1 LLAATRGEHLSKK
14 TDQPMNKYLVSGLC
28 LLALHTNAQALTL
41 PASAVNAPA
50 VDDERVDLKTP
61 TTAGSRLNLT
71 ALQTPGSVESQTGT
85 QIRER
90 GDASVQDA
98 ISRATGISRTGTP
111 GDGGTSL
118 SARGFTGQGSV
129 MQLYDGNRMYMGM
142 GTSTFP
148 VDTWSVERVDVLRG
162 PASVLYGEGATG
174 AVINTVPKKPFE
186 GEIENHIRLGYGSYD
201 RQQEALDSGGS
212 LTDTLSYRLNL
223 NRLRSNGFIDRG
235 DSSSDFVSGA
245 LRWQA
250 ADNLS
255 FTLASDYGDQR
266 PQNYF
271 GTPLINGQ
279 LHKGLRDKNYNV
291 RDDIQHYNDQWTR
304 LTSEWQINDTVS
316 ATNELFYLKNQR
328 RWQNAENYNFTD
340 GQLTRSG
347 NYGIKHNQEQVG
359 DRQTFTFKHT
369 LFGLDSQTVT
379 GVEYNRIRFRLA
391 SNSPFTDTF
400 SDGQAIDVNHPAPGY
415 FASNDPFKPLFAT
428 TTKTVAGFAENRL
441 QLTDKLALITGVRRD
456 YAHVDRD
463 DLRTGAQTDKTL
475 TGNNWKA
482 GLVYAI
488 TPDTS
493 IYGQQATST
502 DGVGGLISL
511 SPGQQQFDL
520 STARQTE
527 IGIKQAFWEQR
538 GEWTLAAYHIV
549 KKKLLTDVPGNPD
562 LKQQVGQQSS
572 RGLEA
577 SLDLQ
582 LPHAWALQANAA
594 IVHAQYDD
602 FDQAVNGVQ
611 VSRDGNRPVD
621 VPRRT
626 ANLWLSKA
634 VTDDIRAGAGVRYV
648 GARYAD
654 MANQNELP
662 SYTVVDATV
671 SWKAMRN
678 TTLGLQLNNLF
689 DRTYAVSQYN
699 DGQQWILGEPRS
711 FFVTADY
718 TF

>member
-1 LLAATRGEHLSKK
+1 
-14 TDQPMNKYLVSGLC
+14 MNKYLASGLC
-28 LLALHTNAQALTL
+28 LLALHNNAQALTL
-41 PASAVNAPA
+41 PASSVNAAA
-50 VDDERVDLKTP
+50 VDDERVDPKTP
-61 TTAGSRLNLT
+61 TTAGSRLDLT
-71 ALQTPGSVESQTGT
+71 ALQTPGSVESLTGT

-174 AVINTVPKKPFE
+174 AVVNTLPKKPFE

-201 RQQEALDSGGS
+201 RQQQALDSGGS

-223 NRLRSNGFIDRG
+223 NRLRSNGFIDHG

-291 RDDIQHYNDQWTR
+291 SDDIQHYNDQWTR
-304 LTSEWQINDTVS
+304 LTSEWQINDSVS

-328 RWQNAENYNFTD
+328 RWQNAENYNFTN

-347 NYGIKHNQEQVG
+347 NFGIKHNQEQVG

-391 SNSPFTDTF
+391 SNTPFKDVLE
-400 SDGQAIDVNHPAPGY
+400 DGQPVDINHPAPAA
-415 FASNDPFKPLFAT
+415 FDSQSAFSPVFAT

-441 QLTDKLALITGVRRD
+441 QLTDQLSLITGIRRD

-463 DLRTGAQTDKTL
+463 DLRTGAQSDKTL

-493 IYGQQATST
+493 LYGQYSTST

-511 SPGQQQFDL
+511 SPSQQQFDL
-520 STARQTE
+520 STAKQTE
-527 IGIKQAFWEQR
+527 IGIKQAFWNQR

-549 KKKLLTDVPGNPD
+549 KKKLLTDVPGDPD

-582 LPHAWALQANAA
+582 LPHAWELQANAA

-602 FDQAVNGVQ
+602 FKQDVDGVQ

-648 GARYAD
+648 DARYAD